1 MTNSSLEDLLAH
13 YGVNQTAGQPVSNPD
28 LAQLAAK
35 NNISTLQLAPSQLNT
50 LANSGNVANLIN
62 PNNTNQ
68 LNQLANSKPNL
79 KTNVPYS
86 KPYTPITPITQT
98 FTQQQVQSIDPYDFG
113 AVNAPVTNNGV
124 TTYGVNKL
132 TGADIVKLVNDSST
146 ANATNSNSILNQ
158 LKSTGLTNQQLADLA
173 GMKIDTFNTNMTN
186 LNKLGSQTYGPN
198 KLTAADITK
207 ILADPSALIFSG
219 KNYVTS
225 MQATDNAVKTLQ
237 GLGLTDQQIADLTG
251 QNVSLINRYT
261 QAYGGGKTAAQIYN
275 FATGSQNWT
284 NAYDLINR
292 QDIINSYNLTAKQF
306 ADIMGISEASAKQ
319 YLDGVNASGNSARK
333 ALSSYH

>member
-1 MTNSSLEDLLAH
+1 M
-13 YGVNQTAGQPVSNPD
+13 
-28 LAQLAAK
+28 
-35 NNISTLQLAPSQLNT
+35 
-50 LANSGNVANLIN
+50 
-62 PNNTNQ
+62 
-68 LNQLANSKPNL
+68 
-79 KTNVPYS
+79 
-86 KPYTPITPITQT
+86 
-98 FTQQQVQSIDPYDFG
+98 
-113 AVNAPVTNNGV
+113 
-124 TTYGVNKL
+124 
-132 TGADIVKLVNDSST
+132 
-146 ANATNSNSILNQ
+146 NQ

-219 KNYVTS
+219 QNYNTATT
-225 MQATDNAVKTLQ
+225 ATDNAVKTLQ

-333 ALSSYH
+333 ALSSYN